1 MTATTGQD
9 VFCQYHTSQKHSRL
23 PVFIV
28 ELFIS
33 GVLMLIVFKMT
44 ASKSIFSSQI
54 CSKINHWR
62 FRFQEHDWQ
71 VSDTFLTFPV

>member
-9 VFCQYHTSQKHSRL
+9 VFCQYHTSQRHSRL

-28 ELFIS
+28 ELLIS

-44 ASKSIFSSQI
+44 VRK
-54 CSKINHWR
+54 
-62 FRFQEHDWQ
+62 
-71 VSDTFLTFPV
+71 